1 MVRSQTAKLI
11 RDLSFGQNLCFKC
24 PNGWCEPIS
33 DIYVSIPFQ
42 WYKKNFNLMGF
53 DPCNCSLK
61 IQESI
66 GTPTPQVGVTLGV
79 WGFILSHSPALPG
92 VRCVS
97 WASLLSSTLV
107 SPCFGHEPK
116 VKVATNKVIFLI
128 PIIFGHFLTR
138 KPSWKNYEL

>member
-1 MVRSQTAKLI
+1 MVRSQIAKLI
-11 RDLSFGQNLCFKC
+11 HDLSFGQNLCFKC
-24 PNGWCEPIS
+24 PNGWCKPIL

-42 WYKKNFNLMGF
+42 WYKKHFNLMGF
-53 DPCNCSLK
+53 DPCNCSLN

-66 GTPTPQVGVTLGV
+66 RTPTPQVGVALGV

-92 VRCVS
+92 VRCAS
-97 WASLLSSTLV
+97 WASLLSCTLA
-107 SPCFGHEPK
+107 SPCFGHKPK